1 MRSYKP
7 TALQVPEFGE
17 PVVEAASRE
26 GLCSACFGQSVWRVE
41 RYLWLSSQSKLG
53 VLLRA
58 KGLMYFARVALERCP
73 VCSMMT

>member
-1 MRSYKP
+1 MP
-7 TALQVPEFGE
+7 AGATA
-17 PVVEAASRE
+17 
-26 GLCSACFGQSVWRVE
+26 CSIADIEELPLPACFGQSVWRVE

-58 KGLMYFARVALERCP
+58 NGLMYFARVALERCP